1 MQVLQ
6 IGEGR
11 IAIQCSLNTAC
22 LFFSKY
28 VITSKCYLLLCKDI
42 YTRKLRVLYSTL
54 QISIN
59 NNWPWEFLF
68 TYSIEGD
75 FQRRARKGG
84 DRSKMLPSVISNIP
98 PNSARPKSHLKW
110 AEVEAFCVC
119 TELYPAGRAVKCLP
133 IPLTLGML
141 NSRRRELFWRSWLE
155 ITLHTYTLMHL
166 LYVVVWLLSLTTIC
180 SDGTVPAHKLND
192 I

>member
-1 MQVLQ
+1 MPDKGAIHFHFIFIWKFLFCWIWILH

-11 IAIQCSLNTAC
+11 TTIQCSLITAY
-22 LFFSKY
+22 FYFSKY
-28 VITSKCYLLLCKDI
+28 AITSKCCSLLWKDI

-54 QISIN
+54 QISIKD
-59 NNWPWEFLF
+59 NWPWEFLF

-84 DRSKMLPSVISNIP
+84 DHFKMLLSVISNSP

-119 TELYPAGRAVKCLP
+119 MEPYPAGRAVKCLP
-133 IPLTLGML
+133 IPLTLGM
-141 NSRRRELFWRSWLE
+141 
-155 ITLHTYTLMHL
+155 
-166 LYVVVWLLSLTTIC
+166 
-180 SDGTVPAHKLND
+180 
-192 I
+192 